1 MIWLQI
7 VINSAEY
14 ATGLGK
20 LIAHHA
26 MEWEEEVK
34 AELIMTGKTIL
45 FTEMSGCLATLVT
58 GAILPVT
65 DVVEAGVLRNNKGS
79 NLNL

>member
-1 MIWLQI
+1 MSDNSMIWLQI

-45 FTEMSGCLATLVT
+45 FTEMSGCLATLANGGYST
-58 GAILPVT
+58 CYGC
-65 DVVEAGVLRNNKGS
+65 GGS
-79 NLNL
+79 GSVAK